1 MADIWSGLAY
11 LLAELIEK
19 HASEI
24 NLDGL
29 PTFHIENDKIVNSV
43 NIGDS
48 VDKESAA

>member
-24 NLDGL
+24 NLDGETQL
-29 PTFHIENDKIVNSV
+29 SRINKKRKKYRILL
-43 NIGDS
+43 
-48 VDKESAA
+48 

>member
-1 MADIWSGLAY
+1 MTDIWSGLAY

-29 PTFHIENDKIVNSV
+29 PTFHIENDKIVECENT
-43 NIGDS
+43 GDS